1 MTTIQKQQVGKWVV
15 VRVSSTITQEAKL
28 EGHEFKVS
36 LVYVVRPYLKSNLM
50 FNG

>member
-1 MTTIQKQQVGKWVV
+1 MIQKQQVGKWVV
-15 VRVSSTITQEAKL
+15 VKVSSTSTQEAEL

-36 LVYVVRPYLKSNLM
+36 LVHVVRPYLNSSIM